1 MSDASSETS
10 RGEEPAGAR
19 FLGVEALD
27 ETVPPD
33 EIPEEVPGKSRVV
46 DVGDVRLHVVEAGPE
61 DGKLLVLLHGFPEFW
76 YGWHETIV
84 SLANAGYRVVVPD
97 QRGYNLS
104 EKPSAV
110 SDYRIDALARDVVGL
125 IDAYDRETAAVAG
138 RLGRGG
144 GGCGSRFTTPT
155 ASRSSSRSTCRI
167 RPSSSARSGLR
178 GTSGSRAGTCS
189 RSSSRS
195 SPRRSLAPGT
205 GASPCGGFGSR
216 AIRGRS
222 AAKTSDATVARGTAR
237 ARSRR
242 W

>member
-61 DGKLLVLLHGFPEFW
+61 DGSCWCCSTASRSSGTAGTRRSCHF
-76 YGWHETIV
+76 
-84 SLANAGYRVVVPD
+84 ANAGYRVVVPD

-110 SDYRIDALARDVVGL
+110 SDYRIDAGAG
-125 IDAYDRETAAVAG
+125 ETW
-138 RLGRGG
+138 
-144 GGCGSRFTTPT
+144 
-155 ASRSSSRSTCRI
+155 
-167 RPSSSARSGLR
+167 SA
-178 GTSGSRAGTCS
+178 
-189 RSSSRS
+189 
-195 SPRRSLAPGT
+195 
-205 GASPCGGFGSR
+205 
-216 AIRGRS
+216 
-222 AAKTSDATVARGTAR
+222 
-237 ARSRR
+237 
-242 W
+242 